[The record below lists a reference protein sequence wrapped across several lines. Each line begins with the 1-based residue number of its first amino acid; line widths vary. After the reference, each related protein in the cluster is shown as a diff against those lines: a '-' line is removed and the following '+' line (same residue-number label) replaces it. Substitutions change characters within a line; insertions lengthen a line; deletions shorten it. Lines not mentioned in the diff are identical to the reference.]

1 MNRSSRRALS
11 WITLLLLTVSSVSLA
26 NGLGYQGWGPR
37 VGISADPDQLFG
49 GVHFDLGEIVEHL
62 RLQPNVEIG
71 FGDDVTSVTGSVAV
85 HWLYEVDWPGWQPYS
100 GGEVGLNYL
109 DFDGRRGSDTEFALN
124 AVGGVETRLKS
135 DNRLSFEIKLG
146 IIEEPDVKLLVGWT
160 F

>member
-1 MNRSSRRALS
+1 MNRSIRRALS
-11 WITLLLLTVSSVSLA
+11 CIALLLLTVPSVSLA
-26 NGLGYQGWGPR
+26 HGLGYQGWGPR

-85 HWLYEVDWPGWQPYS
+85 HWLYEVDWQGWQPYS

-124 AVGGVETRLKS
+124 AVSGVETRLKS

>member
-1 MNRSSRRALS
+1 MNRSIRRALLWS
-11 WITLLLLTVSSVSLA
+11 ALLLLTLPSVSLA
-26 NGLGYQGWGPR
+26 EGLGYHGWGPR

-85 HWLYEVDWPGWQPYS
+85 HWLYEVDWQGWQPYS

>member
-71 FGDDVTSVTGSVAV
+71 FGDDVTTVTGGVAV
-85 HWLYEVDWPGWQPYS
+85 HWLYEVDWQGWQPYS
-100 GGEVGLNYL
+100 GAEVGLNYL
-109 DFDGRRGSDTEFALN
+109 NFDGRRDSDTELALN
-124 AVGGVETRLKS
+124 AIGGIEVRLES

-146 IIEEPDVKLLVGWT
+146 ILEEPDVKLLVGWT